1 MKTIVLAIVMSVV
14 LGAAAAYL
22 LAANQ
27 TPAYQA
33 YSTSGARVTPTD
45 NLVGPNW
52 TGTPNRKAP
61 ASPG

>member
-1 MKTIVLAIVMSVV
+1 MKTIILAVV
-14 LGAAAAYL
+14 AAVALGGLAAYTL
-22 LAANQ
+22 SINQ
-27 TPAYQA
+27 RPAYQA

-52 TGTPNRKAP
+52 TGTPNPKAP